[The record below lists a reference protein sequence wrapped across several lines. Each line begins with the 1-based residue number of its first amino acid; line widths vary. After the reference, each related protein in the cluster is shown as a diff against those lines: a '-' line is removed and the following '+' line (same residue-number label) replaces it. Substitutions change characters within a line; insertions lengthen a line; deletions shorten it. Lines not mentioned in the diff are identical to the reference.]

1 VVVVVVGRRRG
12 WVGGWMDGAIVASV
26 VATAAAVVAFV
37 LVVAAFV
44 LAVAAAA
51 VDDGELPWCLL
62 KLLAWWE
69 SGGNIPW
76 NCQHAPVL

>member
-1 VVVVVVGRRRG
+1 
-12 WVGGWMDGAIVASV
+12 VGGWMDGPSSV
-26 VATAAAVVAFV
+26 VATAAAVIACV
-37 LVVAAFV
+37 LSVAAFV